1 MAFDQFK
8 TSHIVKAMRFF
19 LIQHAFLLFAFFVS
33 CKLQGQES
41 KEPEKTVELAGYYKM
56 AMVYLNGDGVDQ
68 NYPLAFK
75 WFEKAAKLG
84 HAESQF
90 NLGWMYSSGAGGIK
104 DLALAAKC
112 YSQAAD
118 QGLTVAQFNLGR
130 AYHNGEGISQD
141 FEKAVHWYSIAAN
154 KGHAMAQ
161 NNST

>member
-1 MAFDQFK
+1 M
-8 TSHIVKAMRFF
+8 
-19 LIQHAFLLFAFFVS
+19 IQRFLLFAFFVS

-75 WFEKAAKLG
+75 WFRKKAAKLG

-141 FEKAVHWYSIAAN
+141 FEKRFI
-154 KGHAMAQ
+154 GIQLPQIRAMQ
-161 NNST
+161 WLKIIWVCCTMPERGFL

>member
-1 MAFDQFK
+1 
-8 TSHIVKAMRFF
+8 MRFF

-130 AYHNGEGISQD
+130 AITMAKAFPKILKKRFIGIQLRQ
-141 FEKAVHWYSIAAN
+141 IR
-154 KGHAMAQ
+154 AMQ
-161 NNST
+161 WLKIIWVCCTMPERGFL